1 MPIPSRP
8 PVLRS
13 GARLRRTRAAPRL
26 ASRAALL
33 SRARRRGILI
43 GGAATS
49 GGQFRAV
56 VVLVAIVAL
65 AVVALPAL
73 GVGAVGTA
81 AIVTVDR
88 IAEELP
94 DPSALEDLSFAEPT
108 TVWDRS
114 GKVQLGIFQKE
125 QRRVV
130 TFDEVPRLVLDAT
143 TTAEDRSFWTN
154 SGFDPAAIL
163 SAVAENVSGTGDRGG
178 STITQ
183 QLVRARLLP
192 PDVVAP
198 GADRY
203 RRKVMELVQS
213 WRLTNAYPGEAGKE
227 K

>member
-1 MPIPSRP
+1 
-8 PVLRS
+8 
-13 GARLRRTRAAPRL
+13 
-26 ASRAALL
+26 
-33 SRARRRGILI
+33 
-43 GGAATS
+43 
-49 GGQFRAV
+49 
-56 VVLVAIVAL
+56 VAIVAL

-143 TTAEDRSFWTN
+143 TTAEDRSCPRSPRTCP
-154 SGFDPAAIL
+154 GPATAAARRSRSSSCAPACSRRTSSRLAPTAI
-163 SAVAENVSGTGDRGG
+163 D
-178 STITQ
+178 
-183 QLVRARLLP
+183 AR
-192 PDVVAP
+192 
-198 GADRY
+198 
-203 RRKVMELVQS
+203 
-213 WRLTNAYPGEAGKE
+213 
-227 K
+227 